1 MRRLVVCCDGTW
13 QNAAADSNVARL
25 HRAHR
30 AEPGS
35 PAAEYVPGVGTSAF
49 NPVANLRAGLT
60 GAGLDRSIM
69 DGYRFLVDAYRRGD
83 RILAITAPLPSDS
96 LRAMIRRLNVTER

>member
-30 AEPGS
+30 AEQGS
-35 PAAEYVPGVGTSAF
+35 PPAEYVAGVGTS
-49 NPVANLRAGLT
+49 T
-60 GAGLDRSIM
+60 
-69 DGYRFLVDAYRRGD
+69 
-83 RILAITAPLPSDS
+83 T
-96 LRAMIRRLNVTER
+96 